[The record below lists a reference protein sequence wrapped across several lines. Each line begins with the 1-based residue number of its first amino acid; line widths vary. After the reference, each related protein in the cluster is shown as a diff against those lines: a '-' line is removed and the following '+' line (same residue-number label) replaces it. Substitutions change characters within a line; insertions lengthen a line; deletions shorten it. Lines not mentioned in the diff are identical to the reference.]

1 MINLGKIILYGSINL
16 ILAAIGIYAMLWISV
31 KLFTLLWIELDWLI
45 SLF

>member
-1 MINLGKIILYGSINL
+1 MINLGKIILYGSVNL

-31 KLFTLLWIELDWLI
+31 KLFTLLWIQLDWLI

>member
-16 ILAAIGIYAMLWISV
+16 IGAAIGIYAMLWISV